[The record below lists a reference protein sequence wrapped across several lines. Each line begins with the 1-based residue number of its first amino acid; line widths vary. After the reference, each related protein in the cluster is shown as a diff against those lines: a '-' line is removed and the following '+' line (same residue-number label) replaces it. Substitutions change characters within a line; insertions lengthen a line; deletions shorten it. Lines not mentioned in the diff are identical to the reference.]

1 MNAQKTAVKAKGFVS
16 NIEIEAVE
24 NDNFRRVLYSGHHMQ
39 LVLMSLGV
47 GEEIGE
53 EVHEDTDQ
61 FFRLESGLSRCIVN
75 DAVYE
80 IGAGDVLIVPA
91 GARHNVIN
99 ADPERELKLY
109 TVYAP
114 PHHKDGI
121 VRATKADAVKFEAE
135 FDGVA
140 TE

>member
-1 MNAQKTAVKAKGFVS
+1 MNAQKTAEKAKGFVS
-16 NIEIEAVE
+16 NIAIEAVE
-24 NDNFRRVLYSGHHMQ
+24 NRNFRRVVYTGNHLQ
-39 LVLMSLGV
+39 LVLMSLGA
-47 GEEIGE
+47 GEEIGL

-61 FFRLESGLSRCIVN
+61 FFRVESGLAICIVN
-75 DAVYE
+75 DTEHE
-80 IGAGDVLIVPA
+80 IGSGDVLIVPA
-91 GARHNVIN
+91 GAKHNVIN

-135 FDGVA
+135 FDGVT